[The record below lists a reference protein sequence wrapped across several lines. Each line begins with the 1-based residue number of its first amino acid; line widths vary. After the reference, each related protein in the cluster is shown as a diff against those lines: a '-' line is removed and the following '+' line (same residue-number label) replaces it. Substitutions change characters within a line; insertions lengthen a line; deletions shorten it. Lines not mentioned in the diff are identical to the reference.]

1 MALEYQEFKT
11 LVSELLGVDLSQY
24 KNQQM
29 DRRINSMIQSWNAG
43 GYEDVLRLLQT
54 DPHRFA
60 EFEKRLTI
68 NVTEFFRN
76 PDRFEDLR
84 QRIMPEL
91 LAKHKNLKIW
101 SAGCSDG
108 PEPYSVA
115 LIVRELR
122 AEERVNILATDID
135 QAILKKAHHA
145 VYVPNQ
151 LRHLPKELVVRY
163 FIEQSNGNF
172 VLNREIVEMVDFR
185 RHDLLLDEF
194 EHDMDLIICRNV
206 IIYFTEQAK
215 SVLYEK
221 FRTALKP
228 GGILMVGGTEPI
240 LHYRQL
246 DLESHGTSF
255 YRLPEQPKKE
265 TY

>member
-1 MALEYQEFKT
+1 LEYQDFKNR
-11 LVSELLGVDLSQY
+11 VSELLGVDLSQY

-29 DRRINSMIQSWNAG
+29 DRRINSMIQSWNVG
-43 GYEDVLRLLQT
+43 GYEEVLQLLQA
-54 DPHRFA
+54 DPKRFE

-76 PDRFEDLR
+76 PDRFEDLQ
-84 QRIMPEL
+84 QRVLPEM
-91 LAKHKNLKIW
+91 LARYKRLKIW
-101 SAGCSDG
+101 SAGCSAG
-108 PEPYSVA
+108 PEPYSLA
-115 LIVRELR
+115 LILRELG
-122 AEERVNILATDID
+122 AEERADILATDID
-135 QAILKKAHHA
+135 QAILKKAHQA

-151 LRHLPKELVVRY
+151 VRHLPEALTAKHFSLLP
-163 FIEQSNGNF
+163 NGNYA
-172 VLNREIVEMVDFR
+172 LNREVVEMVDFR

-194 EHDMDLIICRNV
+194 EHDMNLIICRNV

-221 FRTALKP
+221 FRAALKP

-246 DLESHGTSF
+246 DFESYGTSF
-255 YRLPEQPKKE
+255 YRLPEHPKKE
-265 TY
+265 TD